1 MVIDEKDLKFS
12 TFTGFELD
20 SLRLFHEQVEKIINS
35 RIIKNEAL
43 KGSVHIEMNG
53 DGLKAE
59 ANFPDE
65 DDLRS
70 LLLLISPLVRTHE
83 RIRFEKILSILE
95 YHSANN
101 DTKSFL
107 ELLQKRYHASLESG
121 LRYGANGKEYGD
133 LDIFRLLLNGC
144 HFHIDGDK
152 RDELEN
158 LKPLPYAAEGALLG
172 TLCVHVSWLKFV
184 NRIIADRIL
193 ALKE

>member
-1 MVIDEKDLKFS
+1 MVIDERDLKFS

-20 SLRLFHEQVEKIINS
+20 SLKLFHEQVEKIINS

-59 ANFPDE
+59 ANLPDE

-70 LLLLISPLVRTHE
+70 LLLLISPLVRTRE

-101 DTKSFL
+101 ETKSFFD
-107 ELLQKRYHASLESG
+107 LLQKRYHASLESG
-121 LRYGANGKEYGD
+121 LRYGANCK
-133 LDIFRLLLNGC
+133 
-144 HFHIDGDK
+144 
-152 RDELEN
+152 
-158 LKPLPYAAEGALLG
+158 
-172 TLCVHVSWLKFV
+172 
-184 NRIIADRIL
+184 
-193 ALKE
+193 